1 MYNILIS
8 GYYGFDNIG
17 DESILRSVITSIR
30 ARLPDCSLTVLSHNP
45 EATRE
50 KYGVD
55 AVDRMAPMEIV
66 RAVKRCDMLISGG
79 GSLLQDV
86 TSSKSLQY
94 YLSIIRLAKHYH
106 KKVFI
111 YSQGIGPIDRPANRR
126 ATARVLRTVDGIV
139 VRDERSANLLAE
151 IGVPRDK
158 VVITADPV
166 LRMARR
172 DKAEGAEALR
182 KAGVPEQRGLT
193 VGWAIR
199 EKDANSPFIGEV
211 MECIRWLREEYGAES
226 VLIPFHYEED
236 LAVSREIASRLDGAA
251 FCLQEKYLSEDTL
264 SIIGNMDIMVGMR
277 LHSLIYAAIMGVP
290 MVGISYDPKCT
301 AFLRSVGMEP
311 LSTKKSFTAQTFKEN
326 FARIL
331 AQGKEQA
338 ETVSEH
344 VVELQNKLDANE
356 DMICRLLREGDGAEE
371 KADEAKPDTKG
382 RDASKRDA
390 QEKTEREKSGV
401 RTAGAIGLV
410 FLLTLIAKLLGI
422 VREMLQAHYFGI
434 GIDADLYTASY
445 NSTIYLFTT
454 VCYALCIAAVPIL
467 TKEFTIDRKRGFR
480 AADNLV
486 TLTLLGS
493 LGVVGLWQLW
503 ASTPLVGA
511 IWKNAAA
518 ADLPRLVGYIRVMS
532 LSLPVVAAAYL
543 MVALFQATDHYTLQG
558 SMSIPYNLFLAVFL
572 FLFGRRLG
580 IGGVVA
586 ACTAAWLLQ
595 LGMSIPYARRERYVY
610 RPMLDVHAD
619 YIGLYFKTAAV
630 TVLTT
635 SVFLF
640 CYLIDTSRAAS
651 FSGGAVSAFYY
662 ADKLFTPLTTTVLY
676 SISAVMFPRFN
687 REVTKADDQGYLG
700 YIWDVTESTLL
711 FILPVCAMMCAFGT
725 DIIRVIF
732 ESGSFTGESTAIT
745 GNIFMMYAFGMCG
758 FSALDLLNKA
768 YYAMKKTL
776 VPLLINLGILLAN
789 LLINSL
795 FHTGPGV
802 ALATSIAI
810 TLGAAVMT
818 AQLFRGSGV
827 LRALPLVKG
836 VAATAVMYAVLYGGH
851 TLLVHGDESKLMLVV
866 KCVLVG
872 AVGCVVYFGVSL
884 LLRQERMASIVTLV
898 RERRKK

>member
-30 ARLPDCSLTVLSHNP
+30 SRLPDCTLTVLSHDP
-45 EATRE
+45 AGTRE
-50 KYGVD
+50 KYGVE

-86 TSSKSLQY
+86 TSSKSIQY

-139 VRDERSANLLAE
+139 VRDERSANLLEE
-151 IGVPRDK
+151 IGIPREK

-172 DKAEGAEALR
+172 DKTDGAEALR

-199 EKDANSPFIGEV
+199 EKDKGSPLMGEV
-211 MECIRWLREEYGAES
+211 MECIRWLKEKYGAES

-251 FCLQEKYLSEDTL
+251 FCLQEKYLSEDML
-264 SIIGNMDIMVGMR
+264 SIIGNMDLMVGMR
-277 LHSLIYAAIMGVP
+277 LHSLIYAAIQGVP

-311 LSTKKSFTAQTFKEN
+311 LSTKENFSAEAFKEN
-326 FARIL
+326 FDRIMKDG
-331 AQGKEQA
+331 AQRAQ
-338 ETVSEH
+338 TVSEH
-344 VVELQNKLDANE
+344 VAELQNKLDANE
-356 DMICRLLREGDGAEE
+356 DMICRLLNGDAAARETEEDAKEPAAPKAEAAE
-371 KADEAKPDTKG
+371 K
-382 RDASKRDA
+382 
-390 QEKTEREKSGV
+390 EKSGV

-410 FLLTLIAKLLGI
+410 FLLTLVAKLLGI

-467 TKEFTIDRKRGFR
+467 TKEFTRDRERGFR
-480 AADNLV
+480 AANNLV
-486 TLTLLGS
+486 TLTLLIS
-493 LGVVGLWQLW
+493 AGVVGLWQLW

-518 ADLPRLVGYIRVMS
+518 ADLPRLVSYIRIMS
-532 LSLPVVAAAYL
+532 LSLPVVAMAYL

-572 FLFGRRLG
+572 FAFGKKLG
-580 IGGVVA
+580 ITGIVC
-586 ACTAAWLLQ
+586 ACTFAWLLQ
-595 LGMSIPYARRERYVY
+595 LGMSLPYARRERYAY
-610 RPMLDVHAD
+610 RPALDVHAD

-651 FSGGAVSAFYY
+651 FDGGAVSAFYY

-700 YIWDVTESTLL
+700 YIWTVTESTLL

-732 ESGSFTGESTAIT
+732 ESGSFTRESTRIT

-789 LLINSL
+789 LLINNL
-795 FHTGPGV
+795 FGTAPGV

-810 TLGAAVMT
+810 TLGAIAMA

-827 LRALPLVKG
+827 LRFGALLKG
-836 VAATAVMYAVLYGGH
+836 VAATAVMYGVLYGGH
-851 TLLVHGDESKLMLVV
+851 ALLINGGESKLMLVV
-866 KCVLVG
+866 KCVLIG
-872 AVGCVVYFGVSL
+872 GVGCVVYFGVSL
-884 LLRQERMASIVTLV
+884 LLRQERMASLV
-898 RERRKK
+898 KLARERTKR